1 MGNARW
7 GWHQTVAKTVNAP
20 WWEREED
27 RTADDDRLSWG
38 MWALLAGLL
47 VVILPL
53 AVLLWP
59 VSALQGWIARHRRHG
74 GRWVKWQ
81 K

>member
-1 MGNARW
+1 MA
-7 GWHQTVAKTVNAP
+7 QAVNAP